1 MCDCEI
7 SGFLDWVKRKV
18 KLGLK
23 SECHEPISLKDTPIK
38 NLRQDMLICVHP
50 KLNAPPAIEIIPN
63 ANLVNNSYLNCI

>member
-23 SECHEPISLKDTPIK
+23 AECHEPISLKDTPIK
-38 NLRQDMLICVHP
+38 NLRQEMLICVLP
-50 KLNAPPAIEIIPN
+50 KSNAPPAIEIIPN
-63 ANLVNNSYLNCI
+63 ANLVNKNYLNCL